1 MTLPP
6 TFLERSGTGLT
17 PGSLMTRFKEW
28 SPRAPLELE
37 KILCTRNR
45 CTDSRLSQVD
55 CTGAPPGEAIQTRAA
70 KRKNKDK
77 KKNKEKKETINMKT

>member
-45 CTDSRLSQVD
+45 CTDGRLSQVD
-55 CTGAPPGEAIQTRAA
+55 CTGAPPGETIQTRAA
-70 KRKNKDK
+70 KRQKQRQEEKQR
-77 KKNKEKKETINMKT
+77 KERNH